1 MTQPEGS
8 SRDDLPCFEDA
19 LAELEAIVHQL
30 EEGELG
36 LEESLARYEA
46 GVKHLK
52 HCFALLQQ
60 AERKVELLTRVQGD
74 GTPVTAPFVEGTP
87 APDESAR
94 RRPRLRKHKSPPGLF
109 ARGDEEESADMD
121 D

>member
-1 MTQPEGS
+1 MPE
-8 SRDDLPCFEDA
+8 PCDPLSFEQA
-19 LAELEAIVHQL
+19 LAELETIVHQL

-60 AERKVELLTRVQGD
+60 AERKVELLTGVQGD
-74 GTPVTAPFVEGTP
+74 GTPVTAPFVEGP
-87 APDESAR
+87 AQDECTD
-94 RRPRLRKHKSPPGLF
+94 RRPRPRKTKSPPPLLAEGNE
-109 ARGDEEESADMD
+109 GESADMD